1 MRRPVGT
8 GRKVASRIRVPTRAD
23 AVSVADLAA
32 AGVRI
37 RPSDAVT
44 IVRLL
49 ALQAIRGELPGVPSA
64 HVIRLCAS
72 GAVAIE
78 GPVAAAGGRPV
89 QRAAQLLAALLPQ
102 SRKAA
107 ADAMPLDRIIA
118 GALDAGY
125 ASLYPSLQ
133 EFADALAPFGAQDP
147 EEAIRAL
154 VAIWKEVAVPRATD
168 DGQTGEGGE
177 VPAENELDANDGLAA
192 GVSGNR
198 PSISDMRRA
207 RRATGLSLQEV
218 SKRSRI
224 PVSLL
229 RQLEWGYLVNWP
241 VGLYART
248 QLVRYARAA
257 GLDRQFVL
265 HAVWPLIYEEERVR
279 TAAHEEAVPAASAP
293 QEHTIVILE
302 PSFSANEVLFEAEPA
317 SEPAR
322 PPDTSVPSVQP
333 VPLPFSASVLVA
345 APPPDEV
352 EWPRPGAPRRASMV
366 AAAAVLGV
374 AVAGGVWATRTPAGL
389 GEPSSERPS
398 RSVRRVPLHDTLSP
412 AVPAAEP
419 IAASQVHRRP
429 VGTRG
434 ASAALAPAIP
444 LVDPSPALAAVD
456 TVDDDESVVYA
467 PVFAD
472 AGAAVFSDVA
482 APGEPAGAP
491 RRQSLRITRVVDEN
505 SRNFNAQPS
514 PDGTRVAFD
523 SDRDGERAVFVADA
537 DGHHLRRVSGDG
549 PAAVPRWS
557 PDGRSLAYV
566 RAEPNNAD
574 VWNLWLLDLNTGE
587 SRRLTSYTSGKPRSG
602 SWFADGR
609 RIAYAHGTE
618 VIVLDTSTAE
628 ARSYQTPVPG
638 RVVSAPAVS
647 PDGRRI
653 IFQVARDGGWLLEL
667 ADGSMD
673 RVLSDPSGDQYTWSP
688 DGTQVAY
695 YSRHAGEWNVW
706 LAAMRKP

>member
-1 MRRPVGT
+1 MLN
-8 GRKVASRIRVPTRAD
+8 RAD

-37 RPSDAVT
+37 RPSDAAT
-44 IVRLL
+44 IVRVL
-49 ALQAIRGELPGVPSA
+49 ALQAIRGELPGVPSP

-78 GPVAAAGGRPV
+78 GPVAAGGRPV
-89 QRAAQLLAALLPQ
+89 QRAAQLLMALLPQ
-102 SRKAA
+102 SRKAG
-107 ADAMPLDRIIA
+107 ADAMPLDGVIA
-118 GALDAGY
+118 AALDPEH
-125 ASLYPSLQ
+125 ASLFPSLQ
-133 EFADALAPFGAQDP
+133 QFADALAPFGAQDP

-154 VAIWKEVAVPRATD
+154 VAIWKEVAAPRAATV
-168 DGQTGEGGE
+168 GQAEAAAE
-177 VPAENELDANDGLAA
+177 ELPADELDTNDGMPAM
-192 GVSGNR
+192 SGKR

-279 TAAHEEAVPAASAP
+279 SAAHDEVIQAAAAP

-302 PSFSANEVLFEAEPA
+302 PSFSDQDVLFETELPAQPAPTLEP
-317 SEPAR
+317 EP
-322 PPDTSVPSVQP
+322 P
-333 VPLPFSASVLVA
+333 VPAITPVAGPQPFSTGVLMGATA
-345 APPPDEV
+345 ADDV
-352 EWPRPGAPRRASMV
+352 EWPRPGVPRRASMV
-366 AAAAVLGV
+366 AAAAVLSV
-374 AVAGGVWATRTPAGL
+374 AVAGGVWATRTAGL
-389 GEPSSERPS
+389 GERIPAPA
-398 RSVRRVPLHDTLSP
+398 RSVRRVPLHDTLTPPPPATGSLPASSAHRRAVATRGTSASLAP
-412 AVPAAEP
+412 AVP
-419 IAASQVHRRP
+419 
-429 VGTRG
+429 
-434 ASAALAPAIP
+434 
-444 LVDPSPALAAVD
+444 LVDLSPALAAVD
-456 TVDDDESVVYA
+456 TMDDESVVYA
-467 PVFAD
+467 PAFAD
-472 AGAAVFSDVA
+472 AGAAVFSDEA
-482 APGEPAGAP
+482 APGDPAGAP

-537 DGHHLRRVSGDG
+537 DGRHLRRVSGNG

-566 RAEPNNAD
+566 RAEPDNAD
-574 VWNLWLLDLNTGE
+574 VWNLWLLDLNTGD
-587 SRRLTSYTSGKPRSG
+587 SRRLTSHTSGQPRSG
-602 SWFADGR
+602 SWFADSR

-628 ARSYQTPVPG
+628 AQSYQTPVPG

-667 ADGSMD
+667 ADASMH
-673 RVLSDPSGDQYTWSP
+673 RVLSDPWGDQYTWSP

-706 LAAMRKP
+706 LAGIREP